1 MALCV
6 DKHSLEY
13 QTLLQR
19 SGVPDFNLNVV
30 VSYYLENYGRYPRLN
45 EIPNADSRAF
55 MYKQLDVKVNNSD
68 LKGNKTE
75 EESSI
80 QSIKVSKNKII
91 EYLGL
96 NSDASNDVIQDLM
109 AKKHTD
115 LTFKDVKVSKDGK
128 TYIFKFYKLPT
139 QWSRRNVNRNLM
151 SNEEQEEFSVEIF
164 NKFIE
169 EAFTKFGR
177 RVIKISDLELSTPE
191 WKGIVD
197 TKKINK
203 AFIYEGNIYINTD
216 HATIDDMLHELL
228 HVYIGAV
235 QTKDSKNNTDL
246 YKKMLNT
253 IIGSGQFEQRW
264 NREVSINKNTK
275 MGNMMDFA
283 EEVLVS
289 ELAKHLTGQQ
299 SIFRGMDQKLMDDI
313 SYTLK
318 TGLDSIFYANGS
330 ATSMSDINFFTSS
343 LKDVLNY
350 LKSGLLEECTY
361 RNIDYDAYEHR
372 ITSNIMQKM
381 LNNNMMEE
389 QCNG

>member
-68 LKGNKTE
+68 LKGNKTK

-80 QSIKVSKNKII
+80 QSIKVSKDKII
-91 EYLGL
+91 KYLGL

-109 AKKHTD
+109 AKKHSD
-115 LTFKDVKVSKDGK
+115 LTFKDMKVSKDGK
-128 TYIFKFYKLPT
+128 NYIFKFYKLPT

-151 SNEEQEEFSVEIF
+151 SNEKQEEFSIEIF
-164 NKFIE
+164 NKFVE
-169 EAFTKFGR
+169 EAFTKFGK
-177 RVIKISDLELSTPE
+177 RVIKISDLELSTPK

-228 HVYIGAV
+228 HVYIGAI
-235 QTKDSKNNTDL
+235 QTKDLDL
-246 YKKMLNT
+246 YKNLLNI
-253 IIGSGQFEQRW
+253 IIGSNQFESRW
-264 NREVSINKNTK
+264 NREVSINRNTK

-283 EEVLVS
+283 EEMLVS

-313 SYTLK
+313 SKALK
-318 TGLDSIFYANGS
+318 TGLDSIFYANMS
-330 ATSMSDINFFTSS
+330 STSIPDINFFTSS

-361 RNIDYDAYEHR
+361 RNIDENAYEHR

-381 LNNNMMEE
+381 LNTNMMEE

>member
-55 MYKQLDVKVNNSD
+55 MYEQLKGKVKNSD

-75 EESSI
+75 GESSM
-80 QSIKVSKNKII
+80 QSIQVSKDKII

-96 NSDASNDVIQDLM
+96 NPDASNDVIQDLM
-109 AKKHTD
+109 EKKHAD
-115 LTFKDVKVSKDGK
+115 LTFKDLKVSRDGN
-128 TYIFKFYKLPT
+128 TYTFKFYKVPT
-139 QWSRRNVNRNLM
+139 KWSRRNINRNLM
-151 SNEEQEEFSVEIF
+151 SKEEQEEFSIEIF
-164 NKFIE
+164 NKFVE
-169 EAFTKFGR
+169 EAFTKFGK
-177 RVIKISDLELSTPE
+177 RVIKISDLELSTPK

-228 HVYIGAV
+228 HVYIGAI
-235 QTKDSKNNTDL
+235 QTIDLDL
-246 YKKMLNT
+246 YKNLLNI
-253 IIGSGQFEQRW
+253 IIGSNQFESRW
-264 NREVSINKNTK
+264 NNEVKINRHTK

-283 EEVLVS
+283 EEMLVS

-299 SIFRGMDQKLMDDI
+299 SVFRGMDQNLTNDI
-313 SYTLK
+313 STTLK
-318 TGLDSIFYANGS
+318 EGLDKIFYANMS
-330 ATSMSDINFFTSS
+330 STSIPNINFFTSS

-361 RNIDYDAYEHR
+361 RNIYEGAYEHR

-381 LNNNMMEE
+381 LNTNMMEE